1 VNSGSG
7 GLNSGFGGFSGG
19 GSTSGGGGGGG
30 IGGILG
36 GIFRG
41 GGGGGGTQGGGGF
54 GGFIKGIG
62 SLFNKSSYSGFHIGD
77 LFGRGD
83 KGGTPGID
91 DNTPG
96 VDEGQ
101 GFSIGS
107 LSKAPLANTP
117 FGGIAG
123 GIGIALAEHGLLGN
137 QRGTF
142 AGTLQGAAGGYLIAG
157 PIGAAVGAGIGF
169 GEQIAGVES
178 PRNEAKRL
186 VKSQYGITINTA
198 MADQIVAISQ
208 QSYASH
214 VSLAVRSPEVRQ
226 MLGLYAAG
234 TGQSRN
240 FPQGADT
247 PHGGG
252 LVESGGRLFQ
262 QTTSLY
268 GNQYAY
274 SSNLPV
280 YGGTAGVGT
289 FPSPG
294 GGGGN
299 ISLSLNVD
307 GDGISPFMQG
317 QVITPSYVAQAQAAA
332 WRGSQGRVDAALALS
347 QPGSIAS

>member
-1 VNSGSG
+1 LGAPG
-7 GLNSGFGGFSGG
+7 GTAPFV
-19 GSTSGGGGGGG
+19 GGGGG
-30 IGGILG
+30 IGSVFSSGGRTGTGIL
-36 GIFRG
+36 
-41 GGGGGGTQGGGGF
+41 
-54 GGFIKGIG
+54 
-62 SLFNKSSYSGFHIGD
+62 S
-77 LFGRGD
+77 
-83 KGGTPGID
+83 
-91 DNTPG
+91 
-96 VDEGQ
+96 
-101 GFSIGS
+101 
-107 LSKAPLANTP
+107 A
-117 FGGIAG
+117 FGGIKGLTGLFKSFKSDGLKAGDIDPASGDTIANAGFSPGAKTAAGIGAQLAIAG
-123 GIGIALAEHGLLGN
+123 GTSLFTAGIFGNRRGTGGGILEGTAGGALA
-137 QRGTF
+137 
-142 AGTLQGAAGGYLIAG
+142 
-157 PIGAAVGAGIGF
+157 GAGIGF
-169 GEQIAGVES
+169 ELGGPLGAGIGALSGAAAGLLIGAGEKIAGVES

-186 VKSQYGITINTA
+186 VKSQFGITINNPT
-198 MADQIVAISQ
+198 ADQIVAIAR

-234 TGQSRN
+234 TGQARN